1 MFTQDDI
8 NAVLQDAQQAVESL
22 SNDVS
27 VLVADGSAE
36 PARGAG
42 TASSKRPAA
51 RRAAGKSRSDETKPA
66 AHLPERVR
74 RILKL
79 SVPLV
84 IRLARRPMS
93 VREILRIDPG
103 TILEFDRT
111 VDCELDLMI
120 NNCLIGSGIAVKVGE
135 NFGLRITRIGDVEQR
150 IHSLVGR

>member
-1 MFTQDDI
+1 MFSQNNID
-8 NAVLQDAQQAVESL
+8 AVLQDAQQAVESL
-22 SNDVS
+22 SQDVS
-27 VLVADGSAE
+27 NLVSDRPP
-36 PARGAG
+36 PAREVPP
-42 TASSKRPAA
+42 TPDAA
-51 RRAAGKSRSDETKPA
+51 QPRARAVSRLSRQDATGVVAQVPQ
-66 AHLPERVR
+66 RVR

-84 IRLARRPMS
+84 VRLARRPMS

-120 NNCLIGSGIAVKVGE
+120 NNCRIGSGIAVKVGE

-150 IHSLVGR
+150 ICSLGGR